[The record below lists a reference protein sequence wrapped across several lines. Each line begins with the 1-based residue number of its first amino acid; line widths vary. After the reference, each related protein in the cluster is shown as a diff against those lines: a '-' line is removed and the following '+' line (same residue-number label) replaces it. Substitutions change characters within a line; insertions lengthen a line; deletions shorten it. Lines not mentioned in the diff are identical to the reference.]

1 MLKPDTFLDEDLAKV
16 SHAARWLFA
25 ALWTLADREGRLEDR
40 PHKIRA
46 LTFPYEPQIDIEALL
61 GELART
67 KENGGTF
74 LTRYESEG
82 FKVIQLTNFAKHQ
95 KPHIR
100 EAMSVLPKP
109 RPEKPGKGT
118 PKANLAGTRP
128 PVPVSV
134 PDTVPVRT
142 EQPVQP
148 PSSPSVD
155 SRTDA
160 DAARADVRDALK
172 AWLANR
178 PELPGGFDD
187 YQDTLNSVTAFHA
200 PTGPVRLATCENVNL
215 MRATAAKIRAHG
227 RPKPAKARKVTA
239 PTWELMANSE
249 QEAMRTAAIRWVE
262 ENWHLDAEPGDYES
276 LSTLIRSA
284 NPPEDIAVAVSLIIR
299 GRYPTLKHGE
309 AYPCADELCTMGGCI
324 LARSASLAPS
334 PEAHDGPTNETS
346 VDTSHQGAET
356 HEIGAKGPAPKTPAL
371 PRPALS
377 LTVAPGSC
385 PECGSPLRH
394 STEGGETILRCSDDQ
409 GFGCMWAAVWRSVAA

>member
-1 MLKPDTFLDEDLAKV
+1 MSRIRMLKPDTFLDEDLAKV

-61 GELART
+61 GELSRT

-74 LTRYESEG
+74 LTRYEAEG
-82 FKVIQLTNFAKHQ
+82 CKVIQLTNFAKHQ

-109 RPEKPGKGT
+109 CPEKPGKGT

-160 DAARADVRDALK
+160 DAARADVLDALADWRK
-172 AWLANR
+172 RHPEHVNVGMNDFHLLASV
-178 PELPGGFDD
+178 PEF
-187 YQDTLNSVTAFHA
+187 FA
-200 PTGPVRLATCENVNL
+200 PTGPVRPDSSNVNL
-215 MRATAAKIRAHG
+215 LRATAAKIRGHG
-227 RPKPAKARKVTA
+227 RPKPRKGRKVTA
-239 PTWELMANSE
+239 PAWDQGLEPTTS
-249 QEAMRTAAIRWVE
+249 
-262 ENWHLDAEPGDYES
+262 DAEVTSWDPRLGPRPETLGPPTPATGSGGEGDS
-276 LSTLIRSA
+276 K
-284 NPPEDIAVAVSLIIR
+284 PV
-299 GRYPTLKHGE
+299 
-309 AYPCADELCTMGGCI
+309 
-324 LARSASLAPS
+324 LAPS
-334 PEAHDGPTNETS
+334 PEALKSPVS
-346 VDTSHQGAET
+346 
-356 HEIGAKGPAPKTPAL
+356 
-371 PRPALS
+371 RPSIS
-377 LTVAPGSC
+377 LTVAPGAC
-385 PECGSPLRH
+385 PECDSPLRY
-394 STEGGETILRCSDDQ
+394 STEGGETVLRCDQ
-409 GFGCMWAAVWRSVAA
+409 ETVPCEWAAVWRSVAA